1 MKHLFLLLTLL
12 SFSLTALAQQKVTG
26 KVKDSS
32 GEPVIGASV
41 VVKGNNTMG
50 TITDFDGNF
59 MLDVPTKSVL
69 VISYIGYVT
78 QEVPTAGKKSLEII
92 LKEDTKTLDEVVVIG
107 YGTQRKGDV
116 TSSVASGKSDKEEK
130 DQDSEK
136 VRAHMGELKDQFG
149 KSHKLED
156 YKGKVIFLN
165 FWATWCG
172 PCRSEMPEIQKL
184 YEEYTAMGNDSEVV
198 ILGVAGP
205 GIGQEGTV
213 SDITKFMEEN
223 GYTYPVLMDETGE
236 LFEWYGISAFPT
248 TYMIDRDGNLYG
260 YVTGQLTEDIMRS
273 IIKQTLEGK
282 AP

>member
-1 MKHLFLLLTLL
+1 MIFMGLLM
-12 SFSLTALAQQKVTG
+12 FTG
-26 KVKDSS
+26 KMNAITGYLS
-32 GEPVIGASV
+32 G
-41 VVKGNNTMG
+41 
-50 TITDFDGNF
+50 
-59 MLDVPTKSVL
+59 
-69 VISYIGYVT
+69 
-78 QEVPTAGKKSLEII
+78 TAG
-92 LKEDTKTLDEVVVIG
+92 
-107 YGTQRKGDV
+107 TQ
-116 TSSVASGKSDKEEK
+116 TSSKETTKKEIKEEK
-130 DQDSEK
+130 QDTYPATDFVLQDQY
-136 VRAHMGELKDQFG
+136 G
-149 KSHKLED
+149 KEHSLAD
-156 YKGKVIFLN
+156 YKGKTIFLN